1 MFKLFSHI
9 NRLITKFKIM
19 IVGCNH
25 PHSVVVV
32 IRGWL
37 CMIIDVFC
45 FQTTFLISLCLLLI
59 V

>member
-25 PHSVVVV
+25 PHPH
-32 IRGWL
+32 IYILGGG
-37 CMIIDVFC
+37 FC
-45 FQTTFLISLCLLLI
+45 RCCNKRLAMYDY
-59 V
+59 